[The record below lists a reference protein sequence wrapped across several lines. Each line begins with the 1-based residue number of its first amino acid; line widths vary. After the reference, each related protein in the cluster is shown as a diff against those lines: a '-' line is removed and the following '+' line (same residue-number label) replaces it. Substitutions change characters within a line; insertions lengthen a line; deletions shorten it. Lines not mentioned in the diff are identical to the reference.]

1 MTYEELKN
9 IVSHHCHLY
18 YDLNKPELSDVEFDK
33 LYDKLLEVENN
44 QGWHDSDSPT
54 IKVGGIAGKV
64 KHPYSLYSLRKVYD
78 KEEIDSK
85 FTVETPKI
93 DGANLSLIYKNG
105 NLHLALTRGNGE
117 FGENVT
123 HLAHYLLGIP
133 EFISNNLGETIVVNG
148 ECVTDNEVE
157 NFRNYVSGAL
167 GLKDEEDFIS
177 RKIRFIAHDML
188 GVKMNYTS
196 KIKILHEA
204 GFHTVLDKLCENYP
218 QDGKVYRVNS
228 HEEADRL
235 GYTSKYPRFAVA
247 LKERES
253 LTAVTTLQE
262 VVWVVGRT
270 GTVNPTGIV
279 DPVDLDGATVSRV
292 TLHNLEFMESHDLG
306 LGDLIQIERAGGVIP
321 KFNRVIQHSQH
332 NLKIKQ
338 RHAEEAI
345 GQGLRKVGP
354 KLFVTDVSQHSTIKL
369 LEHFVKTLEIKGLG
383 PASASKMN
391 LKHPAD
397 IYQKNDW
404 NILGANG
411 EKVLA
416 EIERS
421 KIKPYEVVLAA
432 LGIPGVGKSAAKLI
446 IKHIPS
452 FDRLREIETVQIHG
466 IGPKTIENI
475 LVWLDTNE
483 EWVTELPLKL
493 EQNQSIDLE
502 VNSGEDKKVCITGK
516 LDMTR
521 NELADHLEKLGFTI
535 TNTVAKDCYA
545 LISGGDTTSSKY
557 KKAASSGIKII
568 DYWKYRTDVLKG
580 AF

>member
-9 IVSHHCHLY
+9 IVARHCHLY
-18 YDLNKPELSDVEFDK
+18 YNVNKPELLDSEFDK
-33 LYDKLLEVENN
+33 LYDKLVQVEKN

-54 IKVGGIAGKV
+54 IKVGGTAGKV
-64 KHPYSLYSLRKVYD
+64 KHPYKLYSLRKVYD
-78 KEEIDSK
+78 KEEIDAN
-85 FTVETPKI
+85 FIIETPKI

-123 HLAHYLLGIP
+123 HLSRYLLGIP
-133 EFISNNLGETIVVNG
+133 EFISNNLGDTIVVNG

-188 GVKMNYTS
+188 GVKMNYST
-196 KIKILHEA
+196 KIKILKEA
-204 GFHTVLDKLCENYP
+204 GFHTVLDNICEKYP
-218 QDGKVYRVNS
+218 QDGKVYRVES
-228 HEEADRL
+228 HEVSDKL

-253 LTAVTTLQE
+253 LIAITTLQN

-279 DPVDLDGATVSRV
+279 DPVELDGATVSRV
-292 TLHNLEFMESHDLG
+292 TLHNLEFMESHNLG

-321 KFNRVIQHSQH
+321 KFNRVIQHSSH

-338 RHAEEAI
+338 KHAEEAI

-354 KLFVTDVSQHSTIKL
+354 KLYVSDASQHSTTKL
-369 LEHFVKTLEIKGLG
+369 LEHFIKTLEIKGLG
-383 PASASKMN
+383 PASMSKME
-391 LKHPAD
+391 LTHPAD
-397 IYQKNDW
+397 IYQKQDW
-404 NILGANG
+404 KILGVNG
-411 EKVLA
+411 DKVLA

-421 KIKPYEVVLAA
+421 KTKPYELVLAS
-432 LGIPGVGKSAAKLI
+432 LGIPGVGKSVAKLI
-446 IKHIPS
+446 VKHLPS
-452 FDRLREIETVQIHG
+452 FNQLRDIETVQIHG
-466 IGPKTIENI
+466 IGLKTVENI

-483 EWVTELPLKL
+483 EWVNELPLKL
-493 EQNQSIDLE
+493 EQNQNVDLE
-502 VNSGEDKKVCITGK
+502 ENSGEVKKICITGK

-521 NELADHLEKLGFTI
+521 NDLAEHLEKLGFSV
-535 TNTVAKDCYA
+535 TNTVSKDCYA

-557 KKAASSGIKII
+557 KKAITSGIKVI
-568 DYWKYRTDVLKG
+568 DYWKSKTDVLKG
-580 AF
+580 VF